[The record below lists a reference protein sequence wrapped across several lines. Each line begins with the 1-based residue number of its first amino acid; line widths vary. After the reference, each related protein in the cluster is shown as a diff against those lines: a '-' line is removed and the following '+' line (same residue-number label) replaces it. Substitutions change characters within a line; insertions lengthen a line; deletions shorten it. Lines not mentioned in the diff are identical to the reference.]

1 MKKQKIFQFDKEIA
15 PTNQASCGNC
25 QEYWDGK
32 CEAVGEKCKSFS
44 PSKPW
49 QVEKAVK
56 KLTWVCI
63 SNTILL
69 LFCLFLEFLIVK

>member
-1 MKKQKIFQFDKEIA
+1 MGKIFQDYDNAI
-15 PTNQASCGNC
+15 PQNQVSCGNC

-56 KLTWVCI
+56 KLTWICI

-69 LFCLFLEFLIVK
+69 LFCLFLAFLIVK